1 LNLWK
6 HGPAERSNIA
16 CPLQQAVA
24 SSSSTTKV
32 VDHEEKEKG
41 GKTTQEKMGN
51 MKEVK
56 VSGYEDYERIGKER
70 SQT

>member
-24 SSSSTTKV
+24 SSSTTKV
-32 VDHEEKEKG
+32 ADHEEKEKG
-41 GKTTQEKMGN
+41 SKTTQEKMGN

-56 VSGYEDYERIGKER
+56 ESGYEDYERIGKER
-70 SQT
+70 SQR